1 MEHPFKTL
9 LYDLFVAG
17 FVRLLQ
23 PLFARKPAPPLQKA
37 NRKNAA

>member
-1 MEHPFKTL
+1 MEHPLKIL

-17 FVRLLQ
+17 FARLLR
-23 PLFARKPAPPLQKA
+23 PFLGRKPAPPKN

>member
-1 MEHPFKTL
+1 MEHPLKTL

-17 FVRLLQ
+17 FVRFLR
-23 PLFARKPAPPLQKA
+23 PLFGRKPAPPLQKS